1 MVLRIQPFKLSFK
14 EVEGVL
20 DEWIRGEKGEEN
32 KNSLLNS
39 KKGRLLLV
47 IIICIGL
54 LALLWPPIGKPDSSS
69 TQIAQ
74 PSAGRVKEGG
84 LKHSL
89 QTELAAILGQIEGAG
104 VVEVSVTLDSDG
116 IRTYATNN
124 RDERRQIE
132 ESGRSTTIEESS
144 TRDLAVSS
152 GNPLLLEEKLPE
164 ILGVLIVADGAGDP
178 QVKENLTNAAST
190 LLDISPHRVRVMP
203 REGGR

>member
-1 MVLRIQPFKLSFK
+1 LRIQSCKSSFK

-20 DEWIRGEKGEEN
+20 DEWIRKDTGEEN
-32 KNSLLNS
+32 KISLLNS

-54 LALLWPPIGKPDSSS
+54 LALLWPPVSKPDSSP
-69 TQIAQ
+69 TKVAQ
-74 PSAGRVKEGG
+74 PLASQSLEGS
-84 LKHSL
+84 LKHRL
-89 QTELAAILGQIEGAG
+89 QTELAAILSQIEGAG
-104 VVEVSVTLDSDG
+104 TVEVSITLDSEG
-116 IRTYATNN
+116 LKTYATND

-132 ESGRSTTIEESS
+132 EGGRTTIEESS

-152 GNPLLLEEKLPE
+152 GNPLLLEEKMPE
-164 ILGVLIVADGAGDP
+164 ILGVLIVADGADDP